1 MEKSLLSVG
10 LTKEEISIYLSLLE
24 KSPQSA
30 IDLSKTTPVK
40 RTYVYQ
46 ISRLLIEKGLITE
59 KKLGRTTVFSP
70 NSPDHLLTL
79 AENRKTQAELAAKG
93 IESLLDNLK
102 NKYASVEERPVITY
116 YEGLEG
122 LKKIY
127 KDIIKEKKD
136 ILLFRSIYDDKRSDL
151 DEIISKQIEL
161 QIKTGIHVHTI
172 TPLEPTTKNTYLH
185 FDKKRLVKRHIIK
198 SNHFSLSSQIIVY
211 ANKIAIISLKG
222 QILATLI
229 DNKDVADSH
238 RKIFETLWNLT
249 ETEHNQI
256 IKKWL

>member
-102 NKYASVEERPVITY
+102 NKYASVEERPVILITKV
-116 YEGLEG
+116 
-122 LKKIY
+122 LK
-127 KDIIKEKKD
+127 
-136 ILLFRSIYDDKRSDL
+136 
-151 DEIISKQIEL
+151 
-161 QIKTGIHVHTI
+161 
-172 TPLEPTTKNTYLH
+172 
-185 FDKKRLVKRHIIK
+185 
-198 SNHFSLSSQIIVY
+198 
-211 ANKIAIISLKG
+211 A
-222 QILATLI
+222 
-229 DNKDVADSH
+229 
-238 RKIFETLWNLT
+238 
-249 ETEHNQI
+249 
-256 IKKWL
+256 